1 MHSQISIEYIAIVGL
16 ILFLTIPLLY
26 YSTQRS
32 NEDIRSSEID
42 TAINSIKS
50 TADKVYSLGLGTKD
64 YTWVKLPTGIQS
76 FQVGLGELTDETDQA
91 GVGVNEIL
99 FKMSI
104 FGGLT
109 DISKTTIA
117 PRICKKSLTTL
128 PTSSGNYKIVIEY
141 VNRNEQPDGLCH
153 IEISC
158 GAGQC

>member
-32 NEDIRSSEID
+32 SEID

-50 TADKVYSLGLGTKD
+50 TADKVLSLGLGTKD
-64 YTWVKLPTGIQS
+64 YTWVNLPTGVQS
-76 FQVGLGELTDETDQA
+76 FQVGLGDIDNTGDNVEP
-91 GVGVNEIL
+91 NEIL
-99 FKMSI
+99 FKISI

-117 PRICKKSLTTL
+117 PKICKKTGTTL
-128 PTSSGNYKIVIEY
+128 PTSSGNY
-141 VNRNEQPDGLCH
+141 
-153 IEISC
+153 
-158 GAGQC
+158 

>member
-50 TADKVYSLGLGTKD
+50 TADKVFSLGLGTKD
-64 YTWVKLPTGIQS
+64 YTWVKLPTGVQS
-76 FQVGLGELTDETDQA
+76 FQVGLGDIDNTGDNVEP
-91 GVGVNEIL
+91 NEIL
-99 FKMSI
+99 FKISI

-117 PRICKKSLTTL
+117 PKICKKTGTTL